1 MSVEQTTCEDLKAF
15 ERRLTEVIA
24 YLRPQ
29 TIRWRILLVVV
40 TVFTAVGAWQW
51 LNDPLTSQISFM
63 DSLLHHLL
71 FTLSSLMLAL
81 LFLTGIHN
89 RVVAPSILTRRTRE
103 VLADFNMSCDET
115 GKLILKPR
123 PSQHT

>member
-24 YLRPQ
+24 YLRPH
-29 TIRWRILLVVV
+29 TIRWRIFLVVA
-40 TVFTAVGAWQW
+40 TVCTAIGAWQW

-63 DSLLHHLL
+63 DSLWHHLF
-71 FTLSSLMLAL
+71 FTVSSILLGL